1 MIESSQKVVCL
12 SIAEKTNS
20 IKPVHVC
27 NVDSIHTLITE
38 LSPDDPTLRPY
49 VNAGIEVL

>member
-12 SIAEKTNS
+12 SIAEKTNA

-27 NVDSIHTLITE
+27 PVSSIHTLITE
-38 LSPDDPTLRPY
+38 LPPGDPLLQPY
-49 VNAGIEVL
+49 VNAGIEVI